1 MQVLA
6 GPILRRMTPNQLTF
20 WLMTTEPVTV
30 DLTLYKSETALFTLH
45 KTQTAE
51 CHTQLKAGDNLFI
64 QLLNIKLETALP
76 TNQPIHYDIQL
87 NGLDWA
93 HWAEDLVYPDQ
104 PLPFFIL
111 QPKIKKIL
119 HGSCRKPHHPSKDG
133 LLRVDELLQN
143 TTPTDWPSIL
153 MMSGDQIYA
162 DDVAGP
168 MLWAI
173 HQLIPHLGMPD
184 EKLPCVDIESSKKLH
199 QESSYYYARETL
211 LPENEVNRGMIDQFF
226 GGVRKPVF
234 TTDTAQNHLISL
246 AEMLS
251 MYALVWSPKGW
262 DLLLER
268 SGWSEPSGLSDE
280 QKKDF
285 LKHIPILQDFVKGLS
300 KVRRALA
307 HIPAAMIFDDHDI
320 TDDWNLTAAWEQTA
334 YNHPFSARIIGNALL
349 GYLVCQGWGNAPER
363 FSEGLISEV
372 QKVFNNPGREEHD
385 ELIQELFRFSNW
397 HYTWQTTPP
406 LVVLDTRTQR
416 WRSEKSLENPSGL
429 MDWEALTDLQQQLK
443 GLDAVVL
450 VSPAPIFG
458 VKLIESIQRV
468 FTWIGKPLMVDAENW
483 MAHPGSAYALMNM
496 FRHNKTP
503 KNFVILSGDVHYSFV
518 YDIQLR
524 GIQQGSDLWQITSS
538 GIKNEF
544 PSKLLD
550 IFDRLNRW
558 LYSPRSPLNWFT
570 RRRSMKVIPHKPET
584 AAHGER
590 LLNAAG
596 ISLVTLNDD
605 GSPSAVV
612 QMCSDGRDIH
622 FTLSEQDATWE

>member
-6 GPILRRMTPNQLTF
+6 GPILRRMTIDQLTF
-20 WLMTTEPVTV
+20 WLMTTESVTV
-30 DLTLYKSETALFTLH
+30 DLTLYQGETALFTLQ
-45 KTQTAE
+45 KAQTSE
-51 CHTQLKAGDNLFI
+51 CHIQLKAGDNLYI
-64 QLLNIKLETALP
+64 HLLNIKLETALP

-87 NGLDWA
+87 NGLDWT

-143 TTPTDWPSIL
+143 TVPTDWPSIL

-199 QESSYYYARETL
+199 QEPSYYYARETL
-211 LPENEVNRGMIDQFF
+211 LPENEVNRSMIDQFF
-226 GGVRKPVF
+226 GGARKPVF
-234 TTDTAQNHLISL
+234 TTDTAQNHLISF
-246 AEMLS
+246 AEILS

-262 DLLLER
+262 DLLLGN
-268 SGWSEPSGLSDE
+268 SGWAEPSGLSDE

-285 LKHIPILQDFVKGLS
+285 SKHIPILQDFIKGLP

-307 HIPAAMIFDDHDI
+307 HIPVAMIFDDHDI
-320 TDDWNLTAAWEQTA
+320 TDDWNLTADWEQTA
-334 YNHPFSARIIGNALL
+334 YSHPFSARIIGNALL
-349 GYLVCQGWGNAPER
+349 GYLMCQGWGNSPER
-363 FSEGLISEV
+363 FSDIIKNS
-372 QKVFNNPGREEHD
+372 QKVLSYPGGAGHD
-385 ELIQELFRFSNW
+385 ELIQELFRFSKWN
-397 HYTWQTTPP
+397 YSWQTTPP

-416 WRSEKSLENPSGL
+416 WRSEKSLANPSGL

-468 FTWIGKPLMVDAENW
+468 FTWFGKPLMVDAENW

-524 GIQQGSDLWQITSS
+524 GNKQGSDLWQITSS

-605 GSPSAVV
+605 GSPSAVM

-622 FTLSEQDATWE
+622 FTLSEQDAAWE